1 MRYATSLSSAGS
13 LQQHDE
19 AVPEQCLTCVVYD
32 ENVVEGGL
40 HRVWAVGRHD
50 TARYGHRVI
59 GREEG
64 RVEGVEAAGVEDGDD
79 KPARVEDA
87 DELEHGADMALYS
100 AMERQSSSGWARWRG
115 SRTSGGWRSRR
126 AFKGSCPWSSGV
138 GTPRAD
144 LLSSLAVRSPSLGD
158 VLTVNPEACLGG
170 VLPVNPEASEQAAQ
184 L

>member
-50 TARYGHRVI
+50 TARDGHIVI

-79 KPARVEDA
+79 KPACVEDA
-87 DELEHGADMALYS
+87 GELEHGADMALYS
-100 AMERQSSSGWARWRG
+100 AMKRQSIIRLGTLERLKNFRG
-115 SRTSGGWRSRR
+115 MEKQKSFQGIMSLEQRSRDS
-126 AFKGSCPWSSGV
+126 SCRPIVLV
-138 GTPRAD
+138 GGEKPEPR
-144 LLSSLAVRSPSLGD
+144 
-158 VLTVNPEACLGG
+158 
-170 VLPVNPEASEQAAQ
+170 
-184 L
+184 